1 MTGTKIS
8 ISSRSCPFPPGC
20 WLNSVT
26 HVVGHSDV
34 WFLTVI
40 RPWGRLLW
48 CQSSGLVLG
57 HQSCRLLLCSPLLQV
72 WLSAASEP
80 LLGAW
85 NPIDCSSCLLWSL
98 DIAGGGQGAVSNMYH
113 TVLVLEC
120 FWGRFSQ
127 ESLPLLS
134 SLQFPLIFFL
144 LDFYSSKATNWTR
157 HFAALSHS
165 CNSKDEMS
173 TCFNEEKGLDNE
185 KYHGKTID

>member
-40 RPWGRLLW
+40 RPCGRLLW

-98 DIAGGGQGAVSNMYH
+98 DIGGGRARGCIKHV
-113 TVLVLEC
+113 
-120 FWGRFSQ
+120 
-127 ESLPLLS
+127 
-134 SLQFPLIFFL
+134 
-144 LDFYSSKATNWTR
+144 
-157 HFAALSHS
+157 SHS
-165 CNSKDEMS
+165 TCTWVFLGALFSGISSTSQFSPIPSDFLPSRLLQLKSYKLNSAFCCVIS
-173 TCFNEEKGLDNE
+173 FL
-185 KYHGKTID
+185 